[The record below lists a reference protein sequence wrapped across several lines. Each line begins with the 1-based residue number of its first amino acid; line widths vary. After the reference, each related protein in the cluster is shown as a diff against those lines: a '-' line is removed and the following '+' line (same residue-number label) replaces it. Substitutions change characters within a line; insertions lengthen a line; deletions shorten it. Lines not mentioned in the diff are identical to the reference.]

1 MEQSGDQ
8 YDDKRPLQW
17 LQIREWSPVWSGI
30 QCRCMQW
37 YYIYSKVLANIQF
50 PGLIIS
56 GGTDRRSTEIFPA
69 QISCAIPSFPDE
81 GNLSI
86 FILIFVFAIHF
97 DPKSWSAGATP
108 FPLSTMVGILFC
120 AAARKPASL
129 ASPGTRGSSPTGRS
143 LPPWG
148 LRYHWSFSYL
158 PTHNPLLSKKRRYHA
173 AVVTRSDTIIL
184 VGGIDTKVSHVIAN
198 LCQISLKW
206 KSPRRLM
213 EPGRRVKLW
222 KVSCQLHIC
231 LVSDW
236 FRWEG
241 GGWV

>member
-17 LQIREWSPVWSGI
+17 LQLREWSPFWSGI

-37 YYIYSKVLANIQF
+37 YYIYSKVFANIQF

-97 DPKSWSAGATP
+97 DPKSRSAGATP
-108 FPLSTMVGILFC
+108 FPLSTMVGILFR

-143 LPPWG
+143 LPP
-148 LRYHWSFSYL
+148 
-158 PTHNPLLSKKRRYHA
+158 
-173 AVVTRSDTIIL
+173 
-184 VGGIDTKVSHVIAN
+184 
-198 LCQISLKW
+198 
-206 KSPRRLM
+206 
-213 EPGRRVKLW
+213 
-222 KVSCQLHIC
+222 
-231 LVSDW
+231 
-236 FRWEG
+236 
-241 GGWV
+241 